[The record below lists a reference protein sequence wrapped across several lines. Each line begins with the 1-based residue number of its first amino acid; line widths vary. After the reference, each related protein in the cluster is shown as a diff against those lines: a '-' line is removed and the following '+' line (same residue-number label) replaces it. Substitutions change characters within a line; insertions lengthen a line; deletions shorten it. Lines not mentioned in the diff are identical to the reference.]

1 MTTVAKLDKRQYS
14 APQSAVHVR
23 HARGTLQWGTV
34 GRYATADGTHASSD
48 LNDAAEIFTAVR
60 PRLFGVAYRM
70 LGGVADAE
78 DIVQDVWLRW
88 QTCDRAAVRDATA
101 FLMTATTRLCINTLQ
116 SAHARRETHAE
127 PWLAEPVDT
136 GADPALR
143 AERAEALKF
152 ATSMLLAKLPPAER
166 AAYILREAF
175 DYPYDLIART
185 IRVTDVNARQLVSRA
200 KKHLA
205 TDRCESTS
213 AADRHRLLTA
223 FVTAARAGDM
233 AALENVLVTDAAAA

>member
-1 MTTVAKLDKRQYS
+1 
-14 APQSAVHVR
+14 
-23 HARGTLQWGTV
+23 
-34 GRYATADGTHASSD
+34 
-48 LNDAAEIFTAVR
+48 
-60 PRLFGVAYRM
+60 M

-88 QTCDRAAVRDATA
+88 QACDRAAVRDATA
-101 FLMTATTRLCINTLQ
+101 FLITATTRLCINTLQ
-116 SAHARRETHAE
+116 SAHARRETHAG

-136 GADPALR
+136 DADPALG

-200 KKHLA
+200 RKHLA
-205 TDRCESTS
+205 THRWESTS
-213 AADRHRLLTA
+213 AADRRRLLTA

-233 AALENVLVTDAAAA
+233 AALENVLVSDAVA